1 MSNNLADGLLN
12 RLERARKY
20 AFGCLVVAGEDNP
33 NIIIGYFIIRGKA
46 GEMIEEVVDAADYDS
61 YSWVKV
67 KVDDAEKAK
76 MTRFLRDQVQEPIWC
91 LSTLDKTQRSILGQ
105 AWLVHKRVP
114 PPDTMEW
121 MAELIDS
128 HYKIVRYWFH
138 CRVNFEAINKAM
150 QENPDVGLLM
160 PGIDNWYELEY
171 FTHPPASSSKKPK
184 SSSATEQRAKQ
195 TTKHNKSAAS
205 KGRANHL
212 KAAQESSDDNSSED
226 SPEPDPNDKSVVRR
240 QGAPNASK
248 KRHAPSVVDESET
261 ASTKH
266 ARLAI
271 SAHSAVTT
279 MGRDVD
285 MRDTDTV
292 DHEPTK
298 KLSRYSST
306 NLKNIQVT
314 VEIPVFQ
321 RRSSRQ
327 KKDATPASDPS
338 KIESVPSTVFSESSA
353 ASTLMLEES
362 ANQVLP
368 VKLTAAALSSVNQP
382 MGETVYDDRQCSSE
396 DEHAVPPNATM
407 FNYTETRTKVNKARP
422 LTKENEA
429 QSSTSTAAAPSKVSQ
444 KIDEHSHGSLFPSP
458 RATRRFARS
467 KVSTLKT
474 NSDDSVITK
483 SLSNE
488 PFASIEIMK
497 IPKESR
503 QSDLLPLP
511 TNVLPEPV
519 PSSVASSVPSSTQK
533 WGAQELMLPIM
544 LKSHASGSASLPK
557 TFNANDSAGR
567 PSEHRASYQWINRI
581 ERSQSDAGSTVTS
594 FRIEDDDQVIQEI
607 ASKKPPGQRTPEEL
621 TYQLMRRNSGAW
633 DARASFK
640 AKDNQGI
647 LPKTMSEK
655 RRGSD
660 WTAILQRQNSSAG
673 GTRSDRPGT
682 YDPCDIDDSG
692 RSSDIRTQS
701 QERDRDRRDASHC
714 LPPHD
719 KKVSDLPYNRATMVA
734 TSHTHIHDR
743 GHRQSDHQRDKERS
757 SSHGDKEDGRSY
769 RSEDAHELNEDYG
782 RNTLS
787 RGLARDSNREGHSR
801 HRDKSREHH

>member
-1 MSNNLADGLLN
+1 M
-12 RLERARKY
+12 
-20 AFGCLVVAGEDNP
+20 P
-33 NIIIGYFIIRGKA
+33 
-46 GEMIEEVVDAADYDS
+46 
-61 YSWVKV
+61 
-67 KVDDAEKAK
+67 
-76 MTRFLRDQVQEPIWC
+76 DQVQEPIWC

-150 QENPDVGLLM
+150 QANPDVGVLM

-171 FTHPPASSSKKPK
+171 FTHPPASSSKKPM
-184 SSSATEQRAKQ
+184 SSSATDQRAKQ
-195 TTKHNKSAAS
+195 TTKHSKSATS
-205 KGRANHL
+205 KGRANRL

-226 SPEPDPNDKSVVRR
+226 SPEPDPKDNSVVRR
-240 QGAPNASK
+240 RDAPSTSK
-248 KRHAPSVVDESET
+248 KRHATSVVDESET

-271 SAHSAVTT
+271 SAHSALRTT
-279 MGRDVD
+279 GRDID

-314 VEIPVFQ
+314 VEIPIFQ

-327 KKDATPASDPS
+327 KKDTTPPADLSPAAR
-338 KIESVPSTVFSESSA
+338 VPSTIVSEKSA
-353 ASTLMLEES
+353 ASTLMLDES

-368 VKLTAAALSSVNQP
+368 VESTAATLSPVNQL
-382 MGETVYDDRQCSSE
+382 MGEIVYDDRQRSSK
-396 DEHAVPPNATM
+396 DEHAVPPNATKL
-407 FNYTETRTKVNKARP
+407 NDTETRTKVNMARSSS
-422 LTKENEA
+422 KDNEA
-429 QSSTSTAAAPSKVSQ
+429 QSSTSTAAALSKVSQ
-444 KIDEHSHGSLFPSP
+444 RIDEQSHGSFFPSP
-458 RATRRFARS
+458 RATRRLARS

-474 NSDDSVITK
+474 NSDESFITK

-488 PFASIEIMK
+488 PFASIKIMK
-497 IPKESR
+497 RPKESR
-503 QSDLLPLP
+503 QSDLPLLPA
-511 TNVLPEPV
+511 NVLPEPV
-519 PSSVASSVPSSTQK
+519 PSSVASSVPSSTQE
-533 WGAQELMLPIM
+533 WGAQELMLPTM
-544 LKSHASGSASLPK
+544 LHSHASGSASLPK

-581 ERSQSDAGSTVTS
+581 ERSQSDAGNTLTN

-607 ASKKPPGQRTPEEL
+607 ASKRPSEQRSQEEL
-621 TYQLMRRNSGAW
+621 THQLMRRHSDAW

-640 AKDNQGI
+640 AKDDQGI

-655 RRGSD
+655 IREGD
-660 WTAILQRQNSSAG
+660 WTARLQRQNSG
-673 GTRSDRPGT
+673 VEGTRSDRPGT
-682 YDPCDIDDSG
+682 YGPCDIDDSS

-701 QERDRDRRDASHC
+701 HERDRDRCGASPR
-714 LPPHD
+714 LPPLD
-719 KKVSDLPYNRATMVA
+719 KKVSDRATMATASTPTLTAVA
-734 TSHTHIHDR
+734 IVKVTTNETR
-743 GHRQSDHQRDKERS
+743 SDVAATETRRIAVPTGLKMRMNSARTTDE
-757 SSHGDKEDGRSY
+757 
-769 RSEDAHELNEDYG
+769 
-782 RNTLS
+782 TLAAVALLETITAKDTVVIVTRAAS
-787 RGLARDSNREGHSR
+787 ITGITGIATTMAIIIGAESITKASATLTTT
-801 HRDKSREHH
+801 